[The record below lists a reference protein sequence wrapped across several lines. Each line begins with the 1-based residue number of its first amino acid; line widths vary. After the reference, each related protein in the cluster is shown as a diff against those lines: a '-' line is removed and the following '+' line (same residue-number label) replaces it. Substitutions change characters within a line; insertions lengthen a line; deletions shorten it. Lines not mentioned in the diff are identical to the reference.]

1 MWSIGS
7 ERLQTDRELGER
19 DDGHHQHCGALIGV
33 AGVPPEAGPL
43 PLDPGPGG
51 YVAFTGHGQVAQMV
65 EQGTENPRVG
75 GSSPSLATSEY
86 EDRFRMDPISLSG

>member
-7 ERLQTDRELGER
+7 GRLQTDPELGGR
-19 DDGHHQHCGALIGV
+19 DDGHHADRGVPDGV
-33 AGVPPEAGPL
+33 ADVPQDDAPL

-75 GSSPSLATSEY
+75 GSSPSLATS
-86 EDRFRMDPISLSG
+86 R